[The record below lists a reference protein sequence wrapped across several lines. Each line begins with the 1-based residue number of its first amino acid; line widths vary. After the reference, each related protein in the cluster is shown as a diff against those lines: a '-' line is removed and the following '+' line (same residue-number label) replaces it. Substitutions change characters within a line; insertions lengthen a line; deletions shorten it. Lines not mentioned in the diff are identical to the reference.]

1 MNEEDLTDSYSQEA
15 NENMKVAIEKLRSDL
30 EQIGSSDAYK
40 NALFGLKIMV
50 DKRPRRI
57 TDVAN
62 VEPGLKPRSLDLMVY
77 SRELIPLVVEEIKL
91 AGFKNVTSD
100 IELQRVTII
109 VPAPTLEDLERIED
123 DLDRVARSTVSNLTR
138 VKANS
143 SQRLKA
149 GLENEY
155 IEVAEAGRAR
165 KNLDDI
171 IEYYVQIAKLHI
183 LKKRMKVMGKYF
195 QPKNDDEQL
204 MKKLKTLKVK
214 KIYLYFNKLGLITI
228 ISFFLF
234 I

>member
-15 NENMKVAIEKLRSDL
+15 NENMKVAIENLVTNL
-30 EQIGSSDAYK
+30 TQVGSADAYK

-123 DLDRVARSTVSNLTR
+123 DLDRVARSTVSNLTK

-155 IEVAEAGRAR
+155 IEVAEAGKAR
-165 KNLDDI
+165 KNLDEI
-171 IEYYVQIAKLHI
+171 IDHYVEIAKLHF
-183 LKKRMKVMGKYF
+183 LKKRIKVMGKYF
-195 QPKNDDEQL
+195 QPKPEDEKL
-204 MKKLKTLKVK
+204 MKKLKNFK
-214 KIYLYFNKLGLITI
+214 G
-228 ISFFLF
+228 
-234 I
+234 

>member
-1 MNEEDLTDSYSQEA
+1 MNEEELTDSYSQEA
-15 NENMKVAIEKLRSDL
+15 NENMKVAIENLKTNLT
-30 EQIGSSDAYK
+30 QVGSADAYK

-50 DKRPRRI
+50 DKKPRRI

-77 SRELIPLVVEEIKL
+77 SRELIPLVVEEIKI

-100 IELQRVTII
+100 VELQRVTIV

-155 IEVAEAGRAR
+155 IEVAEAGKAR
-165 KNLDDI
+165 KALDDC
-171 IEYYVQIAKLHI
+171 IEHYVQVAKLHI
-183 LKKRMKVMGKYF
+183 LKKRMEVMGKYF
-195 QPKNDDEQL
+195 QPKNDDEQM
-204 MKKLKTLKVK
+204 MKKLKNFK
-214 KIYLYFNKLGLITI
+214 G
-228 ISFFLF
+228 
-234 I
+234 

>member
-15 NENMKVAIEKLRSDL
+15 NENMKVAIENLVTNL
-30 EQIGSSDAYK
+30 TQVGSADAYK

-123 DLDRVARSTVSNLTR
+123 DLDRVARSTVSNLTK

-155 IEVAEAGRAR
+155 IEVAEAGKAR
-165 KNLDDI
+165 KNLDEI
-171 IEYYVQIAKLHI
+171 IDHYVEIAKLHV
-183 LKKRMKVMGKYF
+183 LKKRIKVMGKYF
-195 QPKNDDEQL
+195 QPKPEDEKL
-204 MKKLKTLKVK
+204 IKKLKNFK
-214 KIYLYFNKLGLITI
+214 G
-228 ISFFLF
+228 
-234 I
+234 

>member
-15 NENMKVAIEKLRSDL
+15 NENMKVTIENLVTNL
-30 EQIGSSDAYK
+30 TQVGSADAYK

-77 SRELIPLVVEEIKL
+77 SRELIPLVVEEIKV

-123 DLDRVARSTVSNLTR
+123 DLDRVARSTVSNLTK

-155 IEVAEAGRAR
+155 IEVAEAGKAR
-165 KNLDDI
+165 KNLDEI
-171 IEYYVQIAKLHI
+171 IDHYVEIAKLHV
-183 LKKRMKVMGKYF
+183 LKKRIKVMGKYF
-195 QPKNDDEQL
+195 QPKPEDEKL
-204 MKKLKTLKVK
+204 MKKLKNFK
-214 KIYLYFNKLGLITI
+214 G
-228 ISFFLF
+228 
-234 I
+234 

>member
-15 NENMKVAIEKLRSDL
+15 NENMKVAIEKLRTDL

-143 SQRLKA
+143 RQRLKA

-204 MKKLKTLKVK
+204 MKKLKNFK
-214 KIYLYFNKLGLITI
+214 G
-228 ISFFLF
+228 
-234 I
+234 

>member
-15 NENMKVAIEKLRSDL
+15 NENMKVAIENLVTNL
-30 EQIGSSDAYK
+30 TQVGSADAYK

-62 VEPGLKPRSLDLMVY
+62 VEPVLKPRSLDLMVY

-123 DLDRVARSTVSNLTR
+123 DLDRVARSTVSNLTK

-155 IEVAEAGRAR
+155 IEVAEAGKAR
-165 KNLDDI
+165 KNLDEI
-171 IEYYVQIAKLHI
+171 IDHYVEIAKLHV
-183 LKKRMKVMGKYF
+183 LKKRIKVMGKYF
-195 QPKNDDEQL
+195 QPKPEDEKL
-204 MKKLKTLKVK
+204 MKKLKNFK
-214 KIYLYFNKLGLITI
+214 G
-228 ISFFLF
+228 
-234 I
+234 

>member
-15 NENMKVAIEKLRSDL
+15 NENMKVAIESLVTNL
-30 EQIGSSDAYK
+30 TQVGSADAYK

-77 SRELIPLVVEEIKL
+77 SRELIPLVVEEIKV

-123 DLDRVARSTVSNLTR
+123 DLDRVARSTVSNLTK

-155 IEVAEAGRAR
+155 IEVAEAGKAR

-171 IEYYVQIAKLHI
+171 IEHYVEIAKLHV
-183 LKKRMKVMGKYF
+183 LKKRIKVMGKYF
-195 QPKNDDEQL
+195 QPKPEDEKL
-204 MKKLKTLKVK
+204 MKKLKNFK
-214 KIYLYFNKLGLITI
+214 G
-228 ISFFLF
+228 
-234 I
+234 

>member
-15 NENMKVAIEKLRSDL
+15 NENMKVAIENLVTNL
-30 EQIGSSDAYK
+30 TQVGSADAYK

-77 SRELIPLVVEEIKL
+77 SRELIPLVVEEIKV

-100 IELQRVTII
+100 IELQRVTIV

-123 DLDRVARSTVSNLTR
+123 DLDRVARSTVSNLTK

-155 IEVAEAGRAR
+155 IEVAEAGKAR
-165 KNLDDI
+165 KNLDEI
-171 IEYYVQIAKLHI
+171 IDHYVEVAKLHV
-183 LKKRMKVMGKYF
+183 LKKRIKVMGKYF
-195 QPKNDDEQL
+195 QPKPEDEKL
-204 MKKLKTLKVK
+204 MKKLKNFK
-214 KIYLYFNKLGLITI
+214 G
-228 ISFFLF
+228 
-234 I
+234 

>member
-15 NENMKVAIEKLRSDL
+15 NENMKVAIENLVTNL
-30 EQIGSSDAYK
+30 TQVGSSDAYK

-77 SRELIPLVVEEIKL
+77 SRELIPLVVEEIKV

-123 DLDRVARSTVSNLTR
+123 DLDRVARSTVSNLTK

-155 IEVAEAGRAR
+155 IEVAEAGKAR
-165 KNLDDI
+165 KNLDEI
-171 IEYYVQIAKLHI
+171 IDHYVEIAKLHV
-183 LKKRMKVMGKYF
+183 LKKRIKVMGKYF
-195 QPKNDDEQL
+195 QPKPEDEKL
-204 MKKLKTLKVK
+204 MKKIKNFK
-214 KIYLYFNKLGLITI
+214 G
-228 ISFFLF
+228 
-234 I
+234 

>member
-15 NENMKVAIEKLRSDL
+15 NENMKVAIENLVTNL
-30 EQIGSSDAYK
+30 TQVGSADAYK

-123 DLDRVARSTVSNLTR
+123 DLDRVARSTVSNLTK

-143 SQRLKA
+143 SQSLKA

-155 IEVAEAGRAR
+155 IEVAEAGKAR
-165 KNLDDI
+165 KNLDEI
-171 IEYYVQIAKLHI
+171 IDHYVEIAKLHV
-183 LKKRMKVMGKYF
+183 LKKRIKVMGKYF
-195 QPKNDDEQL
+195 QPKPEDEKL
-204 MKKLKTLKVK
+204 MKKLKNFK
-214 KIYLYFNKLGLITI
+214 G
-228 ISFFLF
+228 
-234 I
+234 

>member
-15 NENMKVAIEKLRSDL
+15 NENMKVAIENLVTNL
-30 EQIGSSDAYK
+30 TQVGSADAYK

-109 VPAPTLEDLERIED
+109 VPAPTLEDLEIIED
-123 DLDRVARSTVSNLTR
+123 DLDRVARSTVSNLTK

-155 IEVAEAGRAR
+155 IEVAEAGKAR
-165 KNLDDI
+165 KNLDEI
-171 IEYYVQIAKLHI
+171 IDHYVEIAKLHV
-183 LKKRMKVMGKYF
+183 LKKRIKVMGKYF
-195 QPKNDDEQL
+195 QPKPEDEKL
-204 MKKLKTLKVK
+204 MKKLKNFK
-214 KIYLYFNKLGLITI
+214 G
-228 ISFFLF
+228 
-234 I
+234 

>member
-15 NENMKVAIEKLRSDL
+15 NENMKVAIENLVTNL
-30 EQIGSSDAYK
+30 TQVGSADAYK

-123 DLDRVARSTVSNLTR
+123 DLDRVARSTVSNLTK

-155 IEVAEAGRAR
+155 IEVAEAAKAR

-171 IEYYVQIAKLHI
+171 IDYYVEIAKLHV
-183 LKKRMKVMGKYF
+183 LKKRIKVMGKYF
-195 QPKNDDEQL
+195 QPKPEDEKL
-204 MKKLKTLKVK
+204 MKKLKNFK
-214 KIYLYFNKLGLITI
+214 G
-228 ISFFLF
+228 
-234 I
+234 

>member
-15 NENMKVAIEKLRSDL
+15 NENMKVAIESLVTNL
-30 EQIGSSDAYK
+30 TQVGSADAYK

-77 SRELIPLVVEEIKL
+77 SRELIPLVVEEIKV

-123 DLDRVARSTVSNLTR
+123 DLDRVARSTVSNLTK

-155 IEVAEAGRAR
+155 IEVAEAAKAR

-171 IEYYVQIAKLHI
+171 IDHYVEIAKLHV
-183 LKKRMKVMGKYF
+183 LKKRIKVMGKYF
-195 QPKNDDEQL
+195 QPKPEDEKL
-204 MKKLKTLKVK
+204 MKKLKNFK
-214 KIYLYFNKLGLITI
+214 G
-228 ISFFLF
+228 
-234 I
+234 

>member
-15 NENMKVAIEKLRSDL
+15 NENMKVAIENLVTNL
-30 EQIGSSDAYK
+30 TQVGSADAYK

-123 DLDRVARSTVSNLTR
+123 DLDRVARSTVSSLTK

-155 IEVAEAGRAR
+155 IEVAEAAKAR

-171 IEYYVQIAKLHI
+171 IDHYVEIAKLHV
-183 LKKRMKVMGKYF
+183 LKKRIKVMGKYF
-195 QPKNDDEQL
+195 QPKPEDEKL
-204 MKKLKTLKVK
+204 MKKLKNFK
-214 KIYLYFNKLGLITI
+214 G
-228 ISFFLF
+228 
-234 I
+234 

>member
-1 MNEEDLTDSYSQEA
+1 MNEEELTDSYSQEA
-15 NENMKVAIEKLRSDL
+15 NENMKVAIENLVTNL
-30 EQIGSSDAYK
+30 TQVGSADAYK

-123 DLDRVARSTVSNLTR
+123 DLDRVARSTVSNLTK

-155 IEVAEAGRAR
+155 IEVAEAGKAR
-165 KNLDDI
+165 KNLDEI
-171 IEYYVQIAKLHI
+171 IDHYVEIAKLHV
-183 LKKRMKVMGKYF
+183 LKKRIKVMGKYF
-195 QPKNDDEQL
+195 QAKPEDEKL
-204 MKKLKTLKVK
+204 MKKLKNFK
-214 KIYLYFNKLGLITI
+214 G
-228 ISFFLF
+228 
-234 I
+234 

>member
-15 NENMKVAIEKLRSDL
+15 NENMKVTIENLVTSL
-30 EQIGSSDAYK
+30 TQVGSSDAYK

-77 SRELIPLVVEEIKL
+77 SRELIPLVVEEIKV

-123 DLDRVARSTVSNLTR
+123 DLDRVARSTVSSLTK

-155 IEVAEAGRAR
+155 IEVAEAGKAR

-171 IEYYVQIAKLHI
+171 IEHYVEIAKLHV
-183 LKKRMKVMGKYF
+183 LKKRIKVMGKYF
-195 QPKNDDEQL
+195 QPKPEDEKL
-204 MKKLKTLKVK
+204 MKKLKNFK
-214 KIYLYFNKLGLITI
+214 G
-228 ISFFLF
+228 
-234 I
+234 

>member
-15 NENMKVAIEKLRSDL
+15 NENMKVAIENLVTNL
-30 EQIGSSDAYK
+30 TQVGSADAYK

-123 DLDRVARSTVSNLTR
+123 DLDRVARSTVSSLTK

-143 SQRLKA
+143 GQRLKA

-155 IEVAEAGRAR
+155 IEVAEATKAR
-165 KNLDDI
+165 KNLDEI
-171 IEYYVQIAKLHI
+171 IDHYVEIAKLHV
-183 LKKRMKVMGKYF
+183 LKKRIKVMGKYF
-195 QPKNDDEQL
+195 QPKPEDEKL
-204 MKKLKTLKVK
+204 MKKLKNFK
-214 KIYLYFNKLGLITI
+214 G
-228 ISFFLF
+228 
-234 I
+234 

>member
-1 MNEEDLTDSYSQEA
+1 MNEEELTDSYSQEA
-15 NENMKVAIEKLRSDL
+15 NENMKVAIENLVTNL
-30 EQIGSSDAYK
+30 TQVGSADAYK

-77 SRELIPLVVEEIKL
+77 SRELIPLVVEEIKV

-123 DLDRVARSTVSNLTR
+123 DLDRVARSTVSNLTK

-155 IEVAEAGRAR
+155 IEVAEAGKAR
-165 KNLDDI
+165 KNLDEI
-171 IEYYVQIAKLHI
+171 IDHYVEIAKLHV
-183 LKKRMKVMGKYF
+183 LKKRIKVMGKYF
-195 QPKNDDEQL
+195 QPKPEDEKL
-204 MKKLKTLKVK
+204 MKKLKNFK
-214 KIYLYFNKLGLITI
+214 G
-228 ISFFLF
+228 
-234 I
+234 

>member
-1 MNEEDLTDSYSQEA
+1 MNEDNLTDSYSQEA
-15 NENMKVAIEKLRSDL
+15 NENMKVTIENLKTNLT
-30 EQIGSSDAYK
+30 QVGSSDAYK

-77 SRELIPLVVEEIKL
+77 SRELIPLVVEEIKV

-123 DLDRVARSTVSNLTR
+123 DLDRVARSTVSSLTK

-155 IEVAEAGRAR
+155 IEVAEAGKAR
-165 KNLDDI
+165 KNLDEI
-171 IEYYVQIAKLHI
+171 IEHYVEIAKLHV
-183 LKKRMKVMGKYF
+183 LKKRIKVMGKYF
-195 QPKNDDEQL
+195 QPKPEDEKL
-204 MKKLKTLKVK
+204 MKKLK
-214 KIYLYFNKLGLITI
+214 
-228 ISFFLF
+228 SFQG
-234 I
+234 

>member
-15 NENMKVAIEKLRSDL
+15 NENMKVAIEKLRTDL

-149 GLENEY
+149 GIENKY

-204 MKKLKTLKVK
+204 MKKLKNFK
-214 KIYLYFNKLGLITI
+214 G
-228 ISFFLF
+228 
-234 I
+234 

>member
-1 MNEEDLTDSYSQEA
+1 MNEEELTDSYSQEA
-15 NENMKVAIEKLRSDL
+15 NENMKVAIENLVTNL
-30 EQIGSSDAYK
+30 TQVGSADAYK

-123 DLDRVARSTVSNLTR
+123 DLDRVARSTVSNLTK

-155 IEVAEAGRAR
+155 IEVAEAGKAR
-165 KNLDDI
+165 KNLDEI
-171 IEYYVQIAKLHI
+171 IDHYVEIAKLHV
-183 LKKRMKVMGKYF
+183 LKKRIKVMGKYF
-195 QPKNDDEQL
+195 QPKPEDEKL
-204 MKKLKTLKVK
+204 MKKLKNFK
-214 KIYLYFNKLGLITI
+214 G
-228 ISFFLF
+228 
-234 I
+234 

>member
-15 NENMKVAIEKLRSDL
+15 NENMKVAIENLVTNL
-30 EQIGSSDAYK
+30 TQVGSADAYK
-40 NALFGLKIMV
+40 NALFGLKLMV

-123 DLDRVARSTVSNLTR
+123 DLDRVARSTVSNLTK

-155 IEVAEAGRAR
+155 IEVAEAGKAR
-165 KNLDDI
+165 KNLDEI
-171 IEYYVQIAKLHI
+171 IDHYVEIAKLHV
-183 LKKRMKVMGKYF
+183 LKKRIKVMGKYF
-195 QPKNDDEQL
+195 QPKPEDEKL
-204 MKKLKTLKVK
+204 MKKLKNFK
-214 KIYLYFNKLGLITI
+214 G
-228 ISFFLF
+228 
-234 I
+234 

>member
-15 NENMKVAIEKLRSDL
+15 NENMKVAIENLVTNL
-30 EQIGSSDAYK
+30 TQVGSADAYK

-123 DLDRVARSTVSNLTR
+123 DLDRVARSTVSNLTK

-155 IEVAEAGRAR
+155 IEVAEAAKAR

-171 IEYYVQIAKLHI
+171 IDHYVEIAKLHV
-183 LKKRMKVMGKYF
+183 LKKRIKVMGKYF
-195 QPKNDDEQL
+195 QPKPEDEKL
-204 MKKLKTLKVK
+204 MKKLKNFK
-214 KIYLYFNKLGLITI
+214 G
-228 ISFFLF
+228 
-234 I
+234 

>member
-15 NENMKVAIEKLRSDL
+15 NENMKVAIENLVTNL
-30 EQIGSSDAYK
+30 TQVGSADAYK

-123 DLDRVARSTVSNLTR
+123 DLDRVARSTVSNLTK

-155 IEVAEAGRAR
+155 IEVAEATKAR
-165 KNLDDI
+165 KNLDEI
-171 IEYYVQIAKLHI
+171 IDHYVEIAKLHV
-183 LKKRMKVMGKYF
+183 LKKRIKVMGKYF
-195 QPKNDDEQL
+195 QPKPEDEKL
-204 MKKLKTLKVK
+204 MKKLKNFK
-214 KIYLYFNKLGLITI
+214 G
-228 ISFFLF
+228 
-234 I
+234 

>member
-1 MNEEDLTDSYSQEA
+1 MDEENLTDSYSQEA
-15 NENMKVAIEKLRSDL
+15 NENMKVTIENLRSNL
-30 EQIGSSDAYK
+30 EQVGSADAYK

-77 SRELIPLVVEEIKL
+77 SRELIPLVVEEIKV

-100 IELQRVTII
+100 IELQRVTIV

-123 DLDRVARSTVSNLTR
+123 DLDRVARSTVSNLTK
-138 VKANS
+138 VKANT

-155 IEVAEAGRAR
+155 IEVAEAGKAR
-165 KNLDDI
+165 KNLDEI
-171 IEYYVQIAKLHI
+171 IEYYVEIAKLHV
-183 LKKRMKVMGKYF
+183 LKKRIKVMGKYF
-195 QPKNDDEQL
+195 QPKPEDEKL
-204 MKKLKTLKVK
+204 MKKLKNFK
-214 KIYLYFNKLGLITI
+214 G
-228 ISFFLF
+228 
-234 I
+234 

>member
-15 NENMKVAIEKLRSDL
+15 NENMKVAIEKLRTDL
-30 EQIGSSDAYK
+30 EQIGSADAYK

-123 DLDRVARSTVSNLTR
+123 DLDRVARSAVSNLTR

-195 QPKNDDEQL
+195 QPKNDDEKL
-204 MKKLKTLKVK
+204 MKKLKNFK
-214 KIYLYFNKLGLITI
+214 G
-228 ISFFLF
+228 
-234 I
+234 

>member
-15 NENMKVAIEKLRSDL
+15 NENMKVAIETLVTNL
-30 EQIGSSDAYK
+30 TQVGSADAYK

-77 SRELIPLVVEEIKL
+77 SRELIPLVVEEIKV

-123 DLDRVARSTVSNLTR
+123 DLDRVARSTVSNLTK

-155 IEVAEAGRAR
+155 IEVAEAGKAR
-165 KNLDDI
+165 KNLDEI
-171 IEYYVQIAKLHI
+171 IDYYVEIAKLHV
-183 LKKRMKVMGKYF
+183 LKKRIKVMGKYF
-195 QPKNDDEQL
+195 QPKPEDEKL
-204 MKKLKTLKVK
+204 MKKLKNFK
-214 KIYLYFNKLGLITI
+214 G
-228 ISFFLF
+228 
-234 I
+234 

>member
-15 NENMKVAIEKLRSDL
+15 NENMKVAIEKLVTNL
-30 EQIGSSDAYK
+30 TQVGSADAYK

-123 DLDRVARSTVSNLTR
+123 DLDRVARSTVSNLTK

-155 IEVAEAGRAR
+155 IEVAEAGTAR
-165 KNLDDI
+165 KNLDEI
-171 IEYYVQIAKLHI
+171 IDHYVEIAKLHV
-183 LKKRMKVMGKYF
+183 LKKRIKVMGKYF
-195 QPKNDDEQL
+195 QPKPEDEKL
-204 MKKLKTLKVK
+204 MKKLKNFKG
-214 KIYLYFNKLGLITI
+214 YC
-228 ISFFLF
+228 
-234 I
+234 

>member
-15 NENMKVAIEKLRSDL
+15 NENMKVAIEKLKTDQT
-30 EQIGSSDAYK
+30 QIGSSDAYK

-57 TDVAN
+57 TDVSN

-183 LKKRMKVMGKYF
+183 LKKRIKVMGKYF

-204 MKKLKTLKVK
+204 MKKLKNFK
-214 KIYLYFNKLGLITI
+214 G
-228 ISFFLF
+228 
-234 I
+234 

>member
-1 MNEEDLTDSYSQEA
+1 MGVNLMDEENLTDSYSQEA
-15 NENMKVAIEKLRSDL
+15 NENMKVTIENLRSNL
-30 EQIGSSDAYK
+30 EQVGSADAYK

-77 SRELIPLVVEEIKL
+77 SRELIPLVVEEIKV

-100 IELQRVTII
+100 IELQRVTIV

-123 DLDRVARSTVSNLTR
+123 DLDRVARSTVSNLTK
-138 VKANS
+138 VKANT

-155 IEVAEAGRAR
+155 IEVAEAGKAR
-165 KNLDDI
+165 KNLDEI
-171 IEYYVQIAKLHI
+171 IEYYVEIAKLHV
-183 LKKRMKVMGKYF
+183 LKKRIKVMGKYF
-195 QPKNDDEQL
+195 QPKPEDEKL
-204 MKKLKTLKVK
+204 MKKLK
-214 KIYLYFNKLGLITI
+214 
-228 ISFFLF
+228 SFKG
-234 I
+234 

>member
-15 NENMKVAIEKLRSDL
+15 NENMKVAIENLVTNL
-30 EQIGSSDAYK
+30 TQVGSADAYK

-77 SRELIPLVVEEIKL
+77 SRELIPLVVEEIKV

-123 DLDRVARSTVSNLTR
+123 DLDRVARSTVSNLTK

-155 IEVAEAGRAR
+155 IEVAEAGKAR
-165 KNLDDI
+165 KNLDEI
-171 IEYYVQIAKLHI
+171 IDHYVEIAKLHV
-183 LKKRMKVMGKYF
+183 LKKRIKVMGKYF
-195 QPKNDDEQL
+195 QPKPEDEKL
-204 MKKLKTLKVK
+204 MKKIKNFK
-214 KIYLYFNKLGLITI
+214 G
-228 ISFFLF
+228 
-234 I
+234 

>member
-30 EQIGSSDAYK
+30 EQIGSADAYK

-204 MKKLKTLKVK
+204 MKKLKNFK
-214 KIYLYFNKLGLITI
+214 G
-228 ISFFLF
+228 
-234 I
+234 